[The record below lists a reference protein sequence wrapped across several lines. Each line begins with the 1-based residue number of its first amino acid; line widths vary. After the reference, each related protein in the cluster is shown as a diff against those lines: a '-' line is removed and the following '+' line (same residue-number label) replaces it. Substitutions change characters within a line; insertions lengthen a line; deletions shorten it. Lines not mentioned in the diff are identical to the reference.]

1 MQPEWRC
8 TAEPLLSWNTGPA
21 TQAETAALREA
32 LRNIQTSLGLDVYP
46 PWTMALVEPLPWTT
60 TLLGSPGLVGER
72 RARSDQEVRSRQTC
86 SLVRDKEDPLKG
98 NTIEKPVEKGRPL
111 ERLKGESL

>member
-1 MQPEWRC
+1 
-8 TAEPLLSWNTGPA
+8 
-21 TQAETAALREA
+21 
-32 LRNIQTSLGLDVYP
+32 
-46 PWTMALVEPLPWTT
+46 MALVEPLPWTT